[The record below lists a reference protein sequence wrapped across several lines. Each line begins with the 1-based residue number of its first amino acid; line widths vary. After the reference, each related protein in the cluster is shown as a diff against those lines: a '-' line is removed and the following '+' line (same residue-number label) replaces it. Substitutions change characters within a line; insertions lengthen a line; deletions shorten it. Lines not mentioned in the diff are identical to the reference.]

1 MIRKLIK
8 RSWKLLPPAA
18 RKRIVRLTQPRFTA
32 SAAAVVI
39 DREGKVLLLEH
50 LLRPYS
56 GWGFPGGFI
65 DRGETP
71 EAAVIREVFEET
83 GIEITDVRLVEVR
96 TVDRH
101 LEFIYSARGEGP
113 GQILS
118 GEILDLRWYA
128 ADEVPEGLTRR
139 ERRILEQVLAG
150 EH

>member
-1 MIRKLIK
+1 MIQKLIK
-8 RSWKLLPPAA
+8 RSWKLLPAAA

-32 SAAAVVI
+32 SAAAVVV

-71 EAAVIREVFEET
+71 EAAVIREVREET
-83 GIEITDVRLVEVR
+83 GIEITDVRLIEVR

-113 GQILS
+113 GEILS
-118 GEILDLRWYA
+118 SEILDLRWYTA
-128 ADEVPEGLTRR
+128 EEVPAGLTRR

>member
-1 MIRKLIK
+1 MIKQLVK
-8 RSWKLLPPAA
+8 RSWKLLPPGA

-32 SAAAVVI
+32 SAAAVVVN
-39 DREGKVLLLEH
+39 REGKVLLLEH

-71 EAAVIREVFEET
+71 AAAVIREVREET

-101 LEFIYSARGEGP
+101 LEFIYRARGEGP
-113 GQILS
+113 GEILS
-118 GEILDLRWYA
+118 S
-128 ADEVPEGLTRR
+128 
-139 ERRILEQVLAG
+139 
-150 EH
+150 

>member
-1 MIRKLIK
+1 M
-8 RSWKLLPPAA
+8 
-18 RKRIVRLTQPRFTA
+18 
-32 SAAAVVI
+32 
-39 DREGKVLLLEH
+39 LLLEH

-71 EAAVIREVFEET
+71 AAAVIREVREET

-101 LEFIYSARGEGP
+101 LEFIYRARGEGP
-113 GQILS
+113 GEILS
-118 GEILDLRWYA
+118 GEILDLRWYS
-128 ADEVPEGLTRR
+128 ADEVPAGLTRR
-139 ERRILEQVLAG
+139 ERRILEKVLAG